1 VFPTLRALP
10 QRNVILR
17 RRLTLA
23 AFVAVVIVGLAVAGG
38 PAKDVRR
45 GLSTITSPI
54 GSGISTAV
62 KPFSNLTGWI
72 GDTVTAKGDLGDAR
86 KDRDAWRTRAI
97 DAQAMT
103 AENRQL
109 TGLYNMD
116 RELALGANR
125 PLTARVTVRS
135 PFDWYEHIGISK
147 GSIDGVRSG
156 MPVVA
161 ASGDGNDQQGLIGK
175 VSQVT
180 EDTAIVQLL
189 TNRATIVGAKIAGS
203 GPEGSVSRR
212 LNGKP
217 TDLVIDGIDPRT
229 AIDHGSLVVTQG
241 TMSARSDLDSLYP
254 KDLPIGRIGA
264 IDQAGDN
271 DQVTHVTPFVNSR
284 ALRYVQVLTRVV
296 NHNR

>member
-1 VFPTLRALP
+1 LP

-23 AFVAVVIVGLAVAGG
+23 AFVVVAIVALAVAGG

-54 GSGISTAV
+54 GTGISTAA
-62 KPFSNLTGWI
+62 KPFSNLTGWV
-72 GDTVTAKGDLGDAR
+72 GDTVSAKGDLSDAR

-97 DAQAMT
+97 AGQTLT

-109 TGLYNMD
+109 TGLDNMD
-116 RELALGANR
+116 RELALSAYK
-125 PLTARVTVRS
+125 PMTARVTIRS
-135 PFDWYEHIGISK
+135 AFDWYEHIGISK
-147 GSIDGVRSG
+147 GLADGIRSG

-161 ASGDGNDQQGLIGK
+161 ASGDGSNQQGLIGK

-180 EDTAIVQLL
+180 EDSAIVQLI

-203 GPEGSVSRR
+203 GPYGSVSRQ

-217 TDLVIDGIDPRT
+217 TDLVMDGLDPKT
-229 AIDHGSLVVTQG
+229 AIDHGALVVTQG
-241 TMSARSDLDSLYP
+241 TISSRTDLDSLYP
-254 KDLPIGRIGA
+254 RDLPIGRIGT
-264 IDQAGDN
+264 IDSAGDN
-271 DQVTHVTPFVNSR
+271 DQVTHVVPFVNSR
-284 ALRYVQVLTRVV
+284 ILRYVQVLTHSVD
-296 NHNR
+296 HNR

>member
-1 VFPTLRALP
+1 MP

-23 AFVAVVIVGLAVAGG
+23 AFVVVVVVALAVAGG

-45 GLSTITSPI
+45 GLSTVTGPI
-54 GSGISTAV
+54 GTGISTAV

-86 KDRDAWRTRAI
+86 KDRDAWRNRAI
-97 DAQAMT
+97 DGVALT
-103 AENRQL
+103 AENHQL

-116 RELALGANR
+116 RELALSANR

-135 PFDWYEHIGISK
+135 AFDWYEHIGISK
-147 GSIDGVRSG
+147 GAIDGVRTG

-180 EDTAIVQLL
+180 EDSAIVQLI
-189 TNRATIVGAKIAGS
+189 TNRATIVGAKIQGS
-203 GPEGSVSRR
+203 GPLGSVSRK

-217 TDLVIDGIDPRT
+217 TDLVMDGVDPRT
-229 AIDHGSLVVTQG
+229 AIDHGALVVTQG
-241 TMSARSDLDSLYP
+241 TISSRNDLDSLYP

-264 IDQAGDN
+264 IDQAGEN
-271 DQVTHVTPFVNSR
+271 DQVTHVVPFVNSR
-284 ALRYVQVLTRVV
+284 VLRYVQVLTKVV
-296 NHNR
+296 NNNR

>member
-1 VFPTLRALP
+1 MP

-23 AFVAVVIVGLAVAGG
+23 AFVVVVIVALAVAGG

-45 GLSTITSPI
+45 GLSTVTSPI
-54 GSGISTAV
+54 GTGISTAV

-97 DAQAMT
+97 DGVALT

-116 RELALGANR
+116 RELALADYR
-125 PLTARVTVRS
+125 PMTARVTVRS

-180 EDTAIVQLL
+180 EDSAIVQLI
-189 TNRATIVGAKIAGS
+189 TNRATVVGAKIAS
-203 GPEGSVSRR
+203 AGPYGSVSRR

-217 TDLVIDGIDPRT
+217 TDLVLDGVDPHR

-241 TMSARSDLDSLYP
+241 TISSRPDLDSLYP
-254 KDLPIGRIGA
+254 RDLPIGRIGA
-264 IDQAGDN
+264 IDDAGEN

-284 ALRYVQVLTRVV
+284 VLRYVQVLTKSV

>member
-1 VFPTLRALP
+1 LP

-23 AFVAVVIVGLAVAGG
+23 AFVAVVIVALAVAGG
-38 PAKDVRR
+38 PAKDIRR
-45 GLSTITSPI
+45 SVSSITSPI
-54 GSGISTAV
+54 GTGISTAV
-62 KPFSNLTGWI
+62 KPFSNLTGWV
-72 GDTVTAKGDLGDAR
+72 GDTVSAKGDLSDAR
-86 KDRDAWRTRAI
+86 DDRDAWRTRAI
-97 DAQAMT
+97 AAQSLT
-103 AENRQL
+103 AQDRQL

-116 RELALGANR
+116 RELALGAYR
-125 PLTARVTVRS
+125 PMTARVTVRS
-135 PFDWYEHIGISK
+135 AFDWYEHIGISK
-147 GSIDGVRSG
+147 GTIDGVRSG

-175 VSQVT
+175 VSKVT
-180 EDTAIVQLL
+180 EDSAIVQLI

-203 GPEGSVSRR
+203 GPLGSVSRR

-217 TDLVIDGIDPRT
+217 TDLVMDGVDPRT

-241 TMSARSDLDSLYP
+241 TISARNDLDSLYP

-271 DQVTHVTPFVNSR
+271 DQVIHVSPFVNSR
-284 ALRYVQVLTRVV
+284 VLRYVQVLTKPVD
-296 NHNR
+296 HNR